1 VLQDNIVDRLD
12 DTEVRAMPKIPDEPL
27 TLELSSLSGLRATLN
42 GNGSLRRL
50 DCGAIALALFVGNEI
65 EGGPANLYLRRHAD
79 RIESIPL
86 LGPASPTRF
95 SLDARGTAL
104 LGRGRW
110 GDIGYLIELSL
121 PAAASAWFW
130 RVHLENHGATR
141 QDLDLTYAQ
150 DLALAPYGAVRLN
163 EYYVSQYLDHT
174 PLSHPQHG
182 FVLASRQNLSVEGRY
197 PWSLIGSL
205 RTGASYAT
213 DALQFYGLA
222 RRGGQAPAGL
232 STDLPSSRLQHEH
245 AMAVLRDAIIHLE
258 PGASVAAGFFG
269 LYVADHPEPSSLAD
283 LRQLDQVLA
292 LPQATVAPRT
302 APSLPAADPHQ
313 PQTLFSSAQPLAVQD
328 LSTAAL
334 QRLFEGPWRHL
345 EVGESGEAL
354 SFFCGADRHVVLRAK
369 ELRVL
374 RPHGHL
380 LRSGRH
386 MTPDET
392 SLTSTAWMGGVFHS
406 MLTQGHVSINRMLS
420 TVHSYLGLFRSHGQ
434 RVFVQLDGA
443 WQLLELPSAFEMS
456 PSGCSWIYRYDRGEI
471 QVRSQACADGHDM
484 TLLLRVTAGPPLRF
498 LVSHHL
504 ALNGDDGSA
513 PGAARWRQEGQEIV
527 VTPAPGSELAQRFP
541 QGSFSLGALPGTAFE
556 KVGGDELLFL
566 DGRSR
571 QQPFVCLVTAATA
584 MAGLRIQGQLLRT
597 STPPAQLLHEGA
609 DLAPSLQMRTPEHGP
624 LAAGAAR
631 IGEMAPWY
639 AQNAWVHY
647 LAPRGLEQ
655 YSGGGWGTRDVC
667 QGPVEMLLA
676 LGQVAPIR
684 DLLLRVM
691 KQQNPDGDW
700 PQWFMFFE
708 RERNIRPGDSHGD
721 IVFWP
726 LLVLAQYLLAAGD
739 PGILDEQV
747 RFFDGRG
754 TDQGENA
761 TLWQH
766 VLRALELTG
775 KRVIPGTAL
784 AAYGHGDW
792 NDSLQ
797 PVEESMRHQ
806 LCSSWTVTLQ
816 YQTLR
821 TLATAL
827 RGIGRTAEA
836 SALDEQ
842 AQAVQRDFQRLLLP
856 DNVLAGYAQFA
867 DDGGIHYLLHPRDDT
882 TGIRYSSLGMIHAIL
897 EDLLDPAQAREHL
910 RLIRTHLSAPDGV
923 RLFDR
928 PMAYHG
934 GRQRL
939 FQRAET
945 ATFFGREIGLMYTHA
960 HLRFAQALAHVGDA
974 DGFFHALCQANP
986 IGVASVVPRATLRQA
1001 NCYYSSSD
1009 AAFVDR
1015 YQASEEYA
1023 RVAQGTIDLDGGWR
1037 VYSSGAGISLSLILR
1052 RFLGLSRESA
1062 LLRVD
1067 PVIPAAL
1074 SGLRV
1079 KITLAEHPM
1088 EIEYRIAAPGCGVT
1102 QILLNGTPLSFTRAV
1117 NPHRPGAALVAMP
1130 ALVAQLRAGI
1140 NTLQVDLGRS

>member
-1 VLQDNIVDRLD
+1 MPPIADDR
-12 DTEVRAMPKIPDEPL
+12 L

-79 RIESIPL
+79 RIEWIPL
-86 LGPASPTRF
+86 LGPSSPTRF
-95 SLDARGTAL
+95 SLDPRGTAL
-104 LGRGRW
+104 RGRGRW
-110 GDIGYLIELSL
+110 GDIGYRIELTL
-121 PAAASAWFW
+121 AAGAPAWFW
-130 RVHLENHGATR
+130 RVQLENHGTTR
-141 QDLDLTYAQ
+141 QTLDLTYAQ

-163 EYYVSQYLDHT
+163 EFYVSQYLDHT
-174 PLSHPQHG
+174 ALSHPKQG
-182 FVLASRQNLSVEGRY
+182 FMIASRQNLAVDGRY

-205 RTGASYAT
+205 GKGASFAT
-213 DALQFYGLA
+213 DALQFYGLT
-222 RRGGQAPAGL
+222 RRSGHAPAGL
-232 STDLPSSRLQHEH
+232 SADLPSSRLQHEH
-245 AMAVLRDAIIHLE
+245 SMAVLRDALIRLE
-258 PGASVAAGFFG
+258 PGASTAAGFFG
-269 LYVADHPEPSSLAD
+269 LYLQDHPEPTSPAD

-292 LPQATVAPRT
+292 LPEATAAPLT
-302 APSLPAADPHQ
+302 ALAPPATDSDA

-328 LSTAAL
+328 LSMAEL
-334 QRLFEGPWRHL
+334 QGLFPVPWRHL

-354 SFFCGADRHVVLRAK
+354 SLFCGADRHVVLRAK

-386 MTPDET
+386 TTPDET
-392 SLTSTAWMGGVFHS
+392 SLTSTAWMSGVFHS

-420 TVHSYLGLFRSHGQ
+420 TIHSYLGLFRSHGQ
-434 RVFVQLDGA
+434 RVFVQIDGA
-443 WQLLELPSAFEMS
+443 WRLLEVPSAFEMS
-456 PSGCSWIYRYDRGEI
+456 PAACSWVYRYERGEI
-471 QVRSQACADGHDM
+471 QVRSEAGSDAHDM
-484 TLLLRVTAGPPLRF
+484 TLVLRVTSGPPLRF
-498 LVSHHL
+498 LISHHL

-513 PGAARWRQEGQEIV
+513 PGAALWRREGQQIIV
-527 VTPAPGSELAQRFP
+527 TAAPGSELAQRFP
-541 QGSFSLGALPGTAFE
+541 HGSFSLSALPGTAFE
-556 KVGGDELLFL
+556 QVGDDALLFL

-571 QQPFVCLVTAATA
+571 QQPFLCLVTAPTA
-584 MAGLRIQGQLLRT
+584 MAGLLIQGQLLSS
-597 STPPAQLLHEGA
+597 STPPPQVLDKGSDLL
-609 DLAPSLQMRTPEHGP
+609 PSLQMRIPERCA

-631 IGEMAPWY
+631 IAEMAPWY

-676 LGQVAPIR
+676 LERVAPIR
-684 DLLLRVM
+684 DLLLRVL

-726 LLVLAQYLLAAGD
+726 LLVLAQYLIAAGD
-739 PGILDEQV
+739 PGILEEQV
-747 RFFDGRG
+747 RFFDPGG
-754 TDQGENA
+754 PDQGENA
-761 TLWQH
+761 TVWQH
-766 VLRALELTG
+766 VRRALDLTT

-797 PVEESMRHQ
+797 PVDADMRHQ
-806 LCSSWTVTLQ
+806 LCSTWTVTLQ
-816 YQTLR
+816 FQTLK
-821 TLATAL
+821 TLAMAL
-827 RGIGRTAEA
+827 RAIGRGSEA
-836 SALDEQ
+836 AALDEQ

-856 DNVLAGYAQFA
+856 DGVLAGYVQFA
-867 DDGGIHYLLHPRDDT
+867 DDGSIHYLLHPRDAS

-897 EDLLDPAQAREHL
+897 EDLLTPDQAREHL
-910 RLIRTHLSAPDGV
+910 RLIRTYLSAPDGV

-928 PMAYHG
+928 PMSYHG

-945 ATFFGREIGLMYTHA
+945 ATFFGREIGLLYTHA

-986 IGVASVVPRATLRQA
+986 IAIASVVPRATLRQA

-1037 VYSSGAGISLSLILR
+1037 VYSSGAGIALSLIIR
-1052 RFLGLSRESA
+1052 RFLGLSREGDV
-1062 LLRVD
+1062 LRLD

-1074 SGLRV
+1074 DGLRV
-1079 KITLAEHPM
+1079 RLRLAERPI
-1088 EIEYRIAAPGCGVT
+1088 EIEYRIAAPGYGVK
-1102 QILLNGTPLSFTRAV
+1102 QILLNGSPLPFTRAL
-1117 NPHRPGAALVAMP
+1117 NPHRPGAALAGMP
-1130 ALVAQLRAGI
+1130 AVLAQLNAEANI
-1140 NTLQVDLGRS
+1140 LHVVLG

>member
-1 VLQDNIVDRLD
+1 MPTIAD
-12 DTEVRAMPKIPDEPL
+12 DPV
-27 TLELSSLSGLRATLN
+27 TLELSSLSGLRAALN

-65 EGGPANLYLRRHAD
+65 EGGPANLYLRRHAQ
-79 RIESIPL
+79 RIEWIPL
-86 LGPASPTRF
+86 LGPGSPTRF
-95 SLDARGTAL
+95 GLDPHGAALRGRGT
-104 LGRGRW
+104 W
-110 GDIGYLIELSL
+110 GDIGYLIELTL
-121 PAAASAWFW
+121 AAEAPAWFW
-130 RVHLENHGATR
+130 RVQLENHGAT
-141 QDLDLTYAQ
+141 QHTLDLTYAQ

-174 PLSHPQHG
+174 ALSHPKQG
-182 FVLASRQNLSVEGRY
+182 FMIASRQNLAVDGRH

-205 RTGASYAT
+205 GKGVSFAT

-222 RRGGQAPAGL
+222 RRAGQAAAGL
-232 STDLPSSRLQHEH
+232 SADLPSSRLQHEH
-245 AMAVLRDAIIHLE
+245 SMAVLRDAAIRLE
-258 PGASVAAGFFG
+258 PGEGTAAGFFG
-269 LYVADHPEPSSLAD
+269 LYLQDHPEPTSPAD
-283 LRQLDQVLA
+283 LRLLDQVLA
-292 LPQATVAPRT
+292 LPGTIAAPLKPL
-302 APSLPAADPHQ
+302 APPAAASEG
-313 PQTLFSSAQPLAVQD
+313 PQTLFSSSQPLSVQD

-334 QRLFEGPWRHL
+334 QGLFSGPWRHL

-386 MTPDET
+386 TTPDET
-392 SLTSTAWMGGVFHS
+392 SLTSTAWMSGVFHS

-434 RVFVQLDGA
+434 RVFVQIEGA
-443 WQLLELPSAFEMS
+443 WQLLEVPSAFEMS
-456 PSGCSWIYRYDRGEI
+456 PSACLWIYRYEQGEI
-471 QVRSQACADGHDM
+471 QVRSEASTDGHEM
-484 TLLLRVTAGPPLRF
+484 TLFLRVTSGPPLRF
-498 LVSHHL
+498 LISHHL

-513 PGAARWRQEGQEIV
+513 PGAALWRQEAQEIIL
-527 VTPAPGSELAQRFP
+527 TPAPGSELAQRFP

-571 QQPFVCLVTAATA
+571 QQPFLCLVTGAIE
-584 MAGLRIQGQLLRT
+584 MAGLRIQGHLLSS
-597 STPPAQLLHEGA
+597 STPAPQFLEAGSDLL
-609 DLAPSLQMRTPEHGP
+609 PSLLMQVPERSP
-624 LAAGAAR
+624 LGAGAAR
-631 IGEMAPWY
+631 IAEMAPWY

-676 LGQVAPIR
+676 LERVAPIR
-684 DLLLRVM
+684 DLLLRVL

-726 LLVLAQYLLAAGD
+726 LLVLAQYLIASGD
-739 PGILDEQV
+739 RGILEEQV
-747 RFFDGRG
+747 RFFDPAGP
-754 TDQGENA
+754 DQGENA
-761 TLWQH
+761 TVWQH
-766 VLRALELTG
+766 LLRALELT
-775 KRVIPGTAL
+775 KQRVIPGTAL

-797 PVEESMRHQ
+797 PAEESMRHQ

-816 YQTLR
+816 FQTLK

-827 RGIGRTAEA
+827 RGIGRTSEA
-836 SALDEQ
+836 AALDEQ
-842 AQAVQRDFQRLLLP
+842 AQVVQRDFQRLLLP
-856 DNVLAGYAQFA
+856 DGVLAGYVQFT
-867 DDGGIHYLLHPRDDT
+867 DDGAIRYLLHPRDGT

-897 EDLLDPAQAREHL
+897 EDLLNPAQAREHL
-910 RLIRTHLSAPDGV
+910 RLIRTYLSTPDGV

-934 GRQRL
+934 GQQRL

-974 DGFFHALCQANP
+974 DGFFQALCQANP
-986 IGVASVVPRATLRQA
+986 IGIASVVPRATLRQA

-1037 VYSSGAGISLSLILR
+1037 VYSSGAGISLSLIVR
-1052 RFLGLSRESA
+1052 RFLGLSREA
-1062 LLRVD
+1062 DVLRLD

-1074 SGLRV
+1074 DGLRV
-1079 KITLAEHPM
+1079 KMRLAERPI
-1088 EIEYRIAAPGCGVT
+1088 EIEYRIAAPGCGVR
-1102 QILLNGTPLSFTRAV
+1102 QILLNGTPLPFTRAV
-1117 NPHRPGAALVAMP
+1117 NPHRPGAALAAMP
-1130 ALVAQLRAGI
+1130 AVLAQLRADANI
-1140 NTLQVDLGRS
+1140 LRVDLGPAQLP

>member
-1 VLQDNIVDRLD
+1 MPTIADDR
-12 DTEVRAMPKIPDEPL
+12 L
-27 TLELSSLSGLRATLN
+27 TLELSSLSGLRASLN

-50 DCGAIALALFVGNEI
+50 DCRAIALALFVGNEI

-79 RIESIPL
+79 HIEWTPL
-86 LGPASPTRF
+86 LGPSSPTRF
-95 SLDARGTAL
+95 SLDPQGTTL
-104 LGRGRW
+104 RGRGRW
-110 GDIGYLIELSL
+110 GAIGYQIELTL
-121 PAAASAWFW
+121 AAEAPVWFW
-130 RVHLENHGATR
+130 RVQVENHGATPHTV
-141 QDLDLTYAQ
+141 DLTYAQ

-174 PLSHPQHG
+174 ALSHPKQG
-182 FVLASRQNLSVEGRY
+182 FMLASRQNLAVEGRH

-205 RTGASYAT
+205 RNGASFAT

-222 RRGGQAPAGL
+222 RRSGQAPAGL
-232 STDLPSSRLQHEH
+232 TSADLPSSRLQHEH
-245 AMAVLRDAIIHLE
+245 AMAVLRDAVIHLE
-258 PGASVAAGFFG
+258 PGASAAAGFFG
-269 LYVADHPEPSSLAD
+269 LYCEDHPEPTSQAD
-283 LRQLDQVLA
+283 LGQLDAVLA
-292 LPQATVAPRT
+292 LPEATAASPT
-302 APSLPAADPHQ
+302 ALALAAAGADEA
-313 PQTLFSSAQPLAVQD
+313 QTLFSNPQPLPVQD
-328 LSTAAL
+328 LDTAAL
-334 QRLFEGPWRHL
+334 QGLFAGPWRHL
-345 EVGESGEAL
+345 EVGESGQAL
-354 SFFCGADRHVVLRAK
+354 SFFCAADRHVVLRAK

-386 MTPDET
+386 TTPDET
-392 SLTSTAWMGGVFHS
+392 SLTSTAWMSGVFHS

-434 RVFVQLDGA
+434 RVFVEIAGA
-443 WQLLELPSAFEMS
+443 WQLLEVPSAFEMS
-456 PSGCSWIYRYDRGEI
+456 PATCSWIYRYERGEI
-471 QVRSQACADGHDM
+471 HVRSEAGSDGQDM

-498 LVSHHL
+498 LISHHL

-513 PGAARWRQEGQEIV
+513 PGAALWRQEAQEII

-541 QGSFSLGALPGTAFE
+541 QGSFSLAALPGTAFE
-556 KVGGDELLFL
+556 KVGDDALLFG

-571 QQPFVCLVTAATA
+571 QQPFLCLVTAPTA
-584 MAGLRIQGQLLRT
+584 LAGLRIQGHLLSS
-597 STPPAQLLHEGA
+597 STPPPQILERGS
-609 DLAPSLQMRTPEHGP
+609 DLVPSLVMRIPERSP
-624 LAAGAAR
+624 LGDAATRLA
-631 IGEMAPWY
+631 EMAPWF

-676 LGQVAPIR
+676 LERVAPIR

-726 LLVLAQYLLAAGD
+726 ILVLAQYLIASGD
-739 PGILDEQV
+739 PGILEEQV
-747 RFFDGRG
+747 RFFDAGG
-754 TDQGENA
+754 PDQGEQG
-761 TLWQH
+761 TVWQH
-766 VLRALELTG
+766 VLHALELT
-775 KRVIPGTAL
+775 KQRVIPGTAL

-797 PVEESMRHQ
+797 PVEADMRHQ
-806 LCSSWTVTLQ
+806 LCSTWTVTLQ
-816 YQTLR
+816 HQTLK

-827 RGIGRTAEA
+827 RGIGRAAEA
-836 SALDEQ
+836 AALDEQ

-856 DNVLAGYAQFA
+856 DGVLAGYVQFA
-867 DDGGIHYLLHPRDDT
+867 DDGSIHYLLHPRDDT

-897 EDLLDPAQAREHL
+897 EDLLTPAQAREHL
-910 RLIRTHLSAPDGV
+910 TLIHLHLSAPDGV

-945 ATFFGREIGLMYTHA
+945 ATYFGREIGLMYTHA

-974 DGFFHALCQANP
+974 DGFFQALCQANP
-986 IGVASVVPRATLRQA
+986 IAIASVVPRATLRQA

-1015 YQASEEYA
+1015 YQASEEYG

-1037 VYSSGAGISLSLILR
+1037 VYSSGAGISLGLILR
-1052 RFLGLSRESA
+1052 RFLGFGCEGEV
-1062 LLRVD
+1062 LRLD
-1067 PVIPAAL
+1067 PVIPATL
-1074 SGLRV
+1074 DGLRV
-1079 KITLAEHPM
+1079 NMQLAGRPI

-1102 QILLNGTPLSFTRAV
+1102 QLLLNGSPLPFTRAA
-1117 NPHRPGAALVAMP
+1117 NPHRSGAALLAMS
-1130 ALVAQLRAGI
+1130 AVSAQLRADG
-1140 NTLQVDLGRS
+1140 NLLRVDLGL

>member
-1 VLQDNIVDRLD
+1 MPPVAD
-12 DTEVRAMPKIPDEPL
+12 DPI
-27 TLELSSLSGLRATLN
+27 TLELSSRSGLRAALN

-79 RIESIPL
+79 SIESVPL

-95 SLDARGTAL
+95 RLEAHGSAL

-110 GDIGYLIELSL
+110 GDIGYLIEFTL
-121 PAAASAWFW
+121 AAGAPAWFW
-130 RVHLENHGATR
+130 RVQLENHGATPLT
-141 QDLDLTYAQ
+141 LDLTYAQ

-174 PLSHPQHG
+174 ALSHPKRG
-182 FVLASRQNLSVEGRY
+182 FMIASRQNLSVEGRH

-205 RTGASYAT
+205 GKGASFAT
-213 DALQFYGLA
+213 DALQFYGLGH
-222 RRGGQAPAGL
+222 RGAAPTGL
-232 STDLPSSRLQHEH
+232 SADLPSTRLQHEH
-245 AMAVLRDAIIHLE
+245 AMAVLRDASIRLE
-258 PGASVAAGFFG
+258 PGEGIAAGFFG
-269 LYVADHPEPSSLAD
+269 LYLEDHPEPTSQAD
-283 LRQLDQVLA
+283 LRQLDQILA
-292 LPQATVAPRT
+292 QPKSTAAP
-302 APSLPAADPHQ
+302 LPALAPTTDGSDG
-313 PQTLFSSAQPLAVQD
+313 PQTLFSNAQPLPVQD
-328 LSTAAL
+328 LSTDAL
-334 QRLFEGPWRHL
+334 QRLFAGPWRHL
-345 EVGESGEAL
+345 EIGGSGEAL

-369 ELRVL
+369 ERRVL

-386 MTPDET
+386 TTPDET
-392 SLTSTAWMGGVFHS
+392 SLTSTAWMSGVFHS

-434 RVFVQLDGA
+434 RIFVEIHGA
-443 WQLLELPSAFEMS
+443 WQLLETPSAFAMS
-456 PSGCSWIYRYDRGEI
+456 PSACTWIYRYERGEI
-471 QVRSQACADGHDM
+471 QVQSEAGSVAHDM
-484 TLLLRVTAGPPLRF
+484 TLVLRVTAGPPLRF
-498 LVSHHL
+498 LISHHL

-513 PGAARWRQEGQEIV
+513 PGAALWRQEAQEII

-541 QGSFSLGALPGTAFE
+541 QGSFSLGALPGTVFE
-556 KVGGDELLFL
+556 KIGGDELLFL

-571 QQPFVCLVTAATA
+571 QQPFLCLVTAATA
-584 MAGLRIQGQLLRT
+584 MAGLRLQGDLLGS
-597 STPPAQLLHEGA
+597 STPPPLTRDAGS
-609 DLAPSLQMRTPEHGP
+609 DLEPHLGMSIPERSA
-624 LAAGAAR
+624 LRAGATR
-631 IGEMAPWY
+631 IAEMAPWY
-639 AQNAWVHY
+639 AQNAWIHY

-676 LGQVAPIR
+676 LERVTPIR
-684 DLLLRVM
+684 DLLLRVL

-726 LLVLAQYLLAAGD
+726 LLVLAQYLIASGD
-739 PGILDEQV
+739 RGILEEPV
-747 RFFDGRG
+747 RFFDAGG
-754 TDQGENA
+754 TDQGEKA

-766 VLRALELTG
+766 VLRALELT
-775 KRVIPGTAL
+775 KQRVIPGTAL

-797 PVEESMRHQ
+797 PVEENMRHQ

-816 YQTLR
+816 YQTLG
-821 TLATAL
+821 TLAVAL
-827 RGIGRTAEA
+827 RGVDRGSEA
-836 SALDEQ
+836 TVLDEQ
-842 AQAVQRDFQRLLLP
+842 AQAVRRDFQRLLLS
-856 DNVLAGYAQFA
+856 DGVLAGYVQFA
-867 DDGGIHYLLHPRDDT
+867 DDGGMRYLLHPRDET
-882 TGIRYSSLGMIHAIL
+882 TGIHYSSLGMIHAIL
-897 EDLLDPAQAREHL
+897 EDLLTPAQAREHL
-910 RLIRTHLSAPDGV
+910 QLIRTHLSAPDGV

-934 GRQRL
+934 GQQRL

-960 HLRFAQALAHVGDA
+960 HLRYAQALAHVGEA
-974 DGFFHALCQANP
+974 DEFFQALCQANP
-986 IGVASVVPRATLRQA
+986 IAVASVVPRATLRQA

-1023 RVAQGTIDLDGGWR
+1023 RIAQGTIDLDGGWR

-1052 RFLGLSRESA
+1052 RFLGLSREA
-1062 LLRVD
+1062 DVLRLD

-1074 SGLRV
+1074 DGLRV
-1079 KITLAEHPM
+1079 KMRLAERPI
-1088 EIEYRIAAPGCGVT
+1088 EIEYRIADPGCGVR
-1102 QILLNGTPLSFTRAV
+1102 QILLNGSPLPFARAV
-1117 NPHRPGAALVAMP
+1117 NPHRPGAALAAMP
-1130 ALVAQLRAGI
+1130 AVLALLRADA
-1140 NTLQVDLGRS
+1140 NLLQVDVGL